1 MSLLAIAGLLL
12 GGAIIGNW
20 LNILNDREL
29 IWASVIFSACFLGA
43 CLMGLL

>member
-12 GGAIIGNW
+12 GGALIGNW
-20 LNILNDREL
+20 LHILSEREL
-29 IWASVIFSACFLGA
+29 VWASAAFVGVFLGA

>member
-12 GGAIIGNW
+12 GGALVGNW
-20 LNILNDREL
+20 LSILGEREL
-29 IWASVIFSACFLGA
+29 VWASAAFVGIFLGA

>member
-12 GGAIIGNW
+12 GGALIGNW
-20 LNILNDREL
+20 LHILGEREL
-29 IWASVIFSACFLGA
+29 VWASAAFVGVFLGT

>member
-12 GGAIIGNW
+12 GGALVGNW
-20 LNILNDREL
+20 LHILGEREL
-29 IWASVIFSACFLGA
+29 VWASAAFVGIFLGA